1 VGLREHFKPAVA
13 DQAVSVMTRERSF
26 EAGGRRGGVSTVTSI
41 TAIVLILGAA
51 AVAWWLVGD
60 LTESGVRDPNYMF
73 TSPELAT
80 EYARLI
86 GILGVAC
93 VGAGLVAYI
102 WTMVRNVRPAARVR
116 AIVLGLLVLADGL
129 VIGFVLR
136 LLTVG
141 AEGASF
147 TGLTLFL
154 AVPPVIIVSALLIGA
169 TRRLARTA

>member
-1 VGLREHFKPAVA
+1 
-13 DQAVSVMTRERSF
+13 M
-26 EAGGRRGGVSTVTSI
+26 STVISI

-60 LTESGVRDPNYMF
+60 LTEAGVRDPNYMF
-73 TSPELAT
+73 TSPEWAV
-80 EYARLI
+80 EHPRLI
-86 GILGVAC
+86 GIIGVAC
-93 VGAGLVAYI
+93 VVAGLIAFSWIV
-102 WTMVRNVRPAARVR
+102 VRKVRPAVRVR
-116 AIVLGLLVLADGL
+116 AIVIGLLVLADGL

-154 AVPPVIIVSALLIGA
+154 GVPLVIIVSALLVGA
-169 TRRLARTA
+169 TGSLARTARL

>member
-1 VGLREHFKPAVA
+1 MRRISNSAITLAAIALIVG
-13 DQAVSVMTRERSF
+13 
-26 EAGGRRGGVSTVTSI
+26 
-41 TAIVLILGAA
+41 GAA
-51 AVAWWLVGD
+51 MAWWLVGD
-60 LTESGVRDPNYMF
+60 LTESGVRDPNYLF
-73 TSPELAT
+73 TSPEWAT
-80 EYARLI
+80 EHARPI
-86 GILGVAC
+86 GIIGVAC
-93 VGAGLVAYI
+93 VAAGLVAFI
-102 WTMVRNVRPAARVR
+102 GIVIRKIRPAGRVR

-154 AVPPVIIVSALLIGA
+154 GVPPVIIVSVLLIGA

>member
-1 VGLREHFKPAVA
+1 MRRSSNIMITLVALALIVG
-13 DQAVSVMTRERSF
+13 
-26 EAGGRRGGVSTVTSI
+26 
-41 TAIVLILGAA
+41 GAA
-51 AVAWWLVGD
+51 MAWWAVGD
-60 LTESGVRDPNYMF
+60 LTEAGVRDPNYMF
-73 TSPELAT
+73 TSPKWAAQHPLLIATLGGVVLA
-80 EYARLI
+80 
-86 GILGVAC
+86 V
-93 VGAGLVAYI
+93 GLVVFNLVI
-102 WTMVRNVRPAARVR
+102 ARVLSASARTR
-116 AIVLGLLVLADGL
+116 AIVFEVSLVADGL

>member
-1 VGLREHFKPAVA
+1 MRRISNSAITLAAIALIVG
-13 DQAVSVMTRERSF
+13 
-26 EAGGRRGGVSTVTSI
+26 
-41 TAIVLILGAA
+41 GAA
-51 AVAWWLVGD
+51 MAWWLVGD
-60 LTESGVRDPNYMF
+60 LTEAGVRDPNYMF

-80 EYARLI
+80 EHARLI
-86 GILGVAC
+86 GIIGVAC
-93 VGAGLVAYI
+93 VAAGLIAYI
-102 WTMVRNVRPAARVR
+102 WIMVRKVRPAARVR

-154 AVPPVIIVSALLIGA
+154 AVPPVVLLSGLLVRTIH
-169 TRRLARTA
+169 RIPRDDLAAG

>member
-1 VGLREHFKPAVA
+1 MRIRIWNVGIVA
-13 DQAVSVMTRERSF
+13 A
-26 EAGGRRGGVSTVTSI
+26 A
-41 TAIVLILGAA
+41 LILGAA

-73 TSPELAT
+73 TSPEWAT

-86 GILGVAC
+86 GIIGVAC
-93 VGAGLVAYI
+93 VAAGLVAFI
-102 WTMVRNVRPAARVR
+102 WIVIQKVRPAGRVR

-154 AVPPVIIVSALLIGA
+154 GVPPVIIVSVLLIGA